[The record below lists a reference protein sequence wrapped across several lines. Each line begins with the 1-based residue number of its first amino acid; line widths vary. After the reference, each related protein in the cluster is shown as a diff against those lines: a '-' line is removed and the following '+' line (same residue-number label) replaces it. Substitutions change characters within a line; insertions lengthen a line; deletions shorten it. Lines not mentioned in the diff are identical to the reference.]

1 MSPGEYA
8 PPLRREKAE
17 IRVPPAPEQM
27 FSEKVR
33 SPIMSNSTK
42 ETPAARLAALGLAL
56 PAAAAP
62 VANYVPYMRTGNLLF
77 VSGQLPMSAGGIDS
91 AHKGKLGA
99 GVSLEDGQAAAR
111 QAALNVLA
119 QANAA
124 VGDLALLKAVRIGG
138 YVNSSPDFG
147 QLPQV
152 VNGASDLVAAVLG
165 ENGKHARFAVGVAQ
179 LPLDAAVEVEGI
191 FEILA

>member
-1 MSPGEYA
+1 MTAS
-8 PPLRREKAE
+8 
-17 IRVPPAPEQM
+17 
-27 FSEKVR
+27 S
-33 SPIMSNSTK
+33 
-42 ETPAARLAALGLAL
+42 ETPLTRLAALGLTL

-62 VANYVPYMRTGNLLF
+62 VANYVPFMRAGGLLF
-77 VSGQLPMSAGGIDS
+77 ISGQLPVGADGVDA

-99 GVSLEDGQAAAR
+99 GVSLEAGQAAAR
-111 QAALNVLA
+111 RAALNVLA

-124 VGDLALLKAVRIGG
+124 IGDLAKLRAVRLGG
-138 YVNSSPDFG
+138 YVNCAPDFG
-147 QLPQV
+147 ALPQV

>member
-1 MSPGEYA
+1 MTASSDT
-8 PPLRREKAE
+8 PL
-17 IRVPPAPEQM
+17 
-27 FSEKVR
+27 
-33 SPIMSNSTK
+33 
-42 ETPAARLAALGLAL
+42 ARLNELGLTL

-62 VANYVPYMRTGNLLF
+62 VANYVPYVRTGALLF
-77 VSGQLPMSAGGIDS
+77 ISGQLPLGANGVDP

-99 GVSLEDGQAAAR
+99 GVSLEAGQSAAR

-124 VGDLALLKAVRIGG
+124 VGDLAKLRAVRLGG
-138 YVNSSPDFG
+138 FVNSAPDFDS
-147 QLPQV
+147 LPQV
-152 VNGASDLVAAVLG
+152 VNGASDIVAIVLG

-191 FEILA
+191 FEILP

>member
-1 MSPGEYA
+1 MTTSAEA
-8 PPLRREKAE
+8 TPL
-17 IRVPPAPEQM
+17 
-27 FSEKVR
+27 
-33 SPIMSNSTK
+33 
-42 ETPAARLAALGLAL
+42 ARLEALGLAL
-56 PAAAAP
+56 PPAAAP
-62 VANYVPYMRTGNLLF
+62 VANYVPFSRAGSLLF
-77 VSGQLPMSAGGIDS
+77 VSGQLPMRVGGIDP

-119 QANAA
+119 QAKAA
-124 VGDLALLKAVRIGG
+124 IGDLALLRAVRIGG
-138 YVNSSPDFG
+138 YVNCAPDFG

-152 VNGASDLVAAVLG
+152 VNGASDLFAAVLG

-191 FEILA
+191 FEILT

>member
-1 MSPGEYA
+1 MTAS
-8 PPLRREKAE
+8 
-17 IRVPPAPEQM
+17 
-27 FSEKVR
+27 S
-33 SPIMSNSTK
+33 
-42 ETPAARLAALGLAL
+42 ETPLTRLAALGLTL

-62 VANYVPYMRTGNLLF
+62 VANYVPFMRAGGLLF
-77 VSGQLPMSAGGIDS
+77 ISGQLPVGADGVDA

-99 GVSLEDGQAAAR
+99 GVSLEAGQAAAR
-111 QAALNVLA
+111 RAALNVLA

-124 VGDLALLKAVRIGG
+124 IGDLAKLRAVRLGG
-138 YVNSSPDFG
+138 YVNCAPDFSA
-147 QLPQV
+147 LPQV

>member
-1 MSPGEYA
+1 MSD
-8 PPLRREKAE
+8 
-17 IRVPPAPEQM
+17 
-27 FSEKVR
+27 
-33 SPIMSNSTK
+33 STNQ
-42 ETPAARLAALGLAL
+42 TPAARLAALGLAL
-56 PAAAAP
+56 PQAAAP
-62 VANYVPYMRTGNLLF
+62 VANYAPFMRAGNLLF
-77 VSGQLPMSAGGIDS
+77 VSGQLPIGANGLDA

-124 VGDLALLKAVRIGG
+124 IGDLARLKAVRVGG
-138 YVNSSPDFG
+138 YVNCAPDFG
-147 QLPQV
+147 PVPQV
-152 VNGASDLVAAVLG
+152 VNGASDLFAAVLG

-191 FEILA
+191 FEILS

>member
-1 MSPGEYA
+1 MTDASPDS
-8 PPLRREKAE
+8 PL
-17 IRVPPAPEQM
+17 
-27 FSEKVR
+27 
-33 SPIMSNSTK
+33 
-42 ETPAARLAALGLAL
+42 ARLKARGLAL

-62 VANYVPYMRTGNLLF
+62 VANYVPFSRAGNLLF
-77 VSGQLPMSAGGIDS
+77 VSGQLPVSGGVVDL

-99 GVSLEDGQAAAR
+99 GVSLEAGQAAAR
-111 QAALNVLA
+111 LAALNVLA

-124 VGDLALLKAVRIGG
+124 VGDLSKLRAARLGG
-138 YVNSSPDFG
+138 YVNSAPDFQ

-165 ENGKHARFAVGVAQ
+165 ENGRHARFAVGVAQ

-191 FEILA
+191 FEILE